1 MYHHLAYQ
9 CFISFHLFGPAR
21 YEPLRIYVYEDGLV
35 RFATQVR
42 AARGGFRRCLCLV
55 FPLHLPCVP
64 AAFALCSRCLC
75 LVFPLRSALPLS
87 CVSAVFVAE
96 TAPFPCGAT
105 EVPEDG
111 REELPEEVRAHH
123 QLFDPEGHKGV
134 RGGPTT
140 AA

>member
-42 AARGGFRRCLCLV
+42 AARGDFR
-55 FPLHLPCVP
+55 
-64 AAFALCSRCLC
+64 RCLC

-134 RGGPTT
+134 RGDGLR
-140 AA
+140 